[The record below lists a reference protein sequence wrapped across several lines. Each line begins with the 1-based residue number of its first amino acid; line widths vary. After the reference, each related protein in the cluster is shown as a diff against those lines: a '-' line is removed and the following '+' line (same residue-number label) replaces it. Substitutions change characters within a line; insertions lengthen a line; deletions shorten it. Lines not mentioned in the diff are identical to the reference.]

1 MADLNALKSQFMAL
15 QKNKSSFKLSERTV
29 VEIVLK
35 VINRGKVNLLHTTSG
50 KEYVVDGKANI
61 EIINEIKKRK
71 RITTFELSSYLELPI
86 ATIEKK
92 VDELIKKNKNFLLI
106 DGKIM
111 TKDYLDNITQE
122 INDIVNKQGSA
133 SLADISNKYDLS
145 IDFLKNFLKDKITE
159 GSLTA
164 KLFPT
169 RIITDYYIQ
178 NQIKKIRPLLLANVN
193 PISISKILSK
203 HPDIDELL
211 INQNVNNLIE
221 TGQVKGSFISN
232 QYENALY
239 SKAQGNFVIGELNQN
254 NYIDY
259 SKLKNIGI
267 KKNGEEFVK
276 NIIKNQPNIKGTFLK
291 DYFITDNLKNNLNLI
306 ITDNES
312 KDLPTNL
319 KENELLVNL
328 DEDDIKTLLDS
339 MEIDQEYIH
348 SNYNIIPMKLINE
361 FITNSTEEVKKTAEN
376 LFNECVKKLEEE
388 KKEEDLK
395 EKDVEPQ
402 PEPEPEVSSK
412 KKKKGGAGKSAKA
425 ASKKNVVEN
434 KYKPFFDIKYPR
446 SEIDKILEKFM
457 GNQSF
462 EFINE
467 KRDCLKDIF
476 EDKILPELKSTFDLE
491 IRNLIKLK
499 EKQDNQV
506 DLNSHTKILNN
517 SYTYLKLIEEN
528 ISKVENYFK
537 SNEEKRALKSL
548 ITHLCKNDVNIFL
561 KDLMIY
567 EIAKNKLTIDIHK
580 LETFSEREKILN
592 LFRDHD
598 TRAYFTDLNK
608 ILNDK
613 DFNQFM
619 KELDKFVKEKKIEVS
634 YDSNKEKEQI
644 NKIENDL
651 IKLINET
658 NADKGKKN
666 EYKIYF
672 KHLIYILNLI
682 LVKKN
687 LYFKLPNEFWIFS
700 VCKTILNIDLFKQS
714 DDFDFSFGEFYKMI
728 ENKKENVIE
737 TVYNDNKE
745 KFKEFEEQFKS
756 EIK

>member
-1 MADLNALKSQFMAL
+1 MADLNALKNQFMAL

-61 EIINEIKKRK
+61 EIVNEIKKRK
-71 RITTFELSSYLELPI
+71 RVTTFELSSYLELPI

-92 VDELIKKNKNFLLI
+92 VDELIKKNKNYLLI

-122 INDIVNKQGSA
+122 INDLVNKQGSA

-145 IDFLKNFLKDKITE
+145 IDFLKNFLKEKITE
-159 GSLTA
+159 GNLNA

-193 PISISKILSK
+193 PVSISKLLSK

-211 INQNVNNLIE
+211 IDQNINNLIE
-221 TGQVKGSFISN
+221 SGQVKGSFLSN

-239 SKAQGNFVIGELNQN
+239 SKAQENYVLGELNQN
-254 NYIDY
+254 NFIDY
-259 SKLKNIGI
+259 SKLRNIGI
-267 KKNGEEFVK
+267 RKNGEEFVQ
-276 NIIKNQPNIKGTFLK
+276 NIIKNTDIKGTFLK
-291 DYFITDNLKNNLNLI
+291 DYFITDNLKDNLNLI

-319 KENELLVNL
+319 KESEFFVNL

-339 MEIDQEYIH
+339 MEINQEYIY
-348 SNYNIIPMKLINE
+348 SNFNIIPMKLIND
-361 FITNSTEEVKKTAEN
+361 FITASTKEVKETAEQ
-376 LFNECVKKLEEE
+376 LFNECAKKLEEE
-388 KKEEDLK
+388 KKEEDFK
-395 EKDVEPQ
+395 EKEVPPQPQ
-402 PEPEPEVSSK
+402 PELEASSK
-412 KKKKGGAGKSAKA
+412 KKKKGGAGKSGKTAN
-425 ASKKNVVEN
+425 KKNVSEN
-434 KYKPFFDIKYPR
+434 KFKPFLDIKYPR
-446 SEIDKILEKFM
+446 TEIDKILEKFIAS
-457 GNQSF
+457 QSF

-467 KRDCLKDIF
+467 KRECLKEIF
-476 EDKILPELKSTFDLE
+476 EDKILPELKSIFDSE
-491 IRNLIKLK
+491 IRVLVKLK

-506 DLNSHTKILNN
+506 DINSHIKILNN
-517 SYTYLKLIEEN
+517 SYAYLKLIEEN

-548 ITHLCKNDVNIFL
+548 ITHLCKNEVNIFL

-592 LFRDHD
+592 LFIDHD
-598 TRAYFTDLNK
+598 TRSYFTNLNK
-608 ILNDK
+608 ILNEK
-613 DFNQFM
+613 NFAEFM
-619 KELDKFVKEKKIEVS
+619 EELDKFVKEKKIEVI
-634 YDSNKEKEQI
+634 YDTNKEKEQI

-651 IKLINET
+651 QKLINET
-658 NADKGKKN
+658 DFDKGKKN
-666 EYKIYF
+666 EYKLYF
-672 KHLIYILNLI
+672 RHLVYIFNLI

-687 LYFKLPNEFWIFS
+687 LYFKLPNELWIFS
-700 VCKTILNIDLFKQS
+700 VCKSILNIDLFKQS
-714 DDFDFSFGEFYKMI
+714 DDFDFSFAEFYKMI

-745 KFKEFEEQFKS
+745 KFNEFEQQFKS